1 MAKVMFKG
9 FEIRPSGKH
18 FFKLYKN
25 GVATVGMRVRSIEA
39 AQAMINST
47 GRVMTR
53 KEHALVYGS
62 DPNREPT
69 AQQAES
75 ERRVI
80 AGECEGFV

>member
-18 FFKLYKN
+18 FFKIYKD
-25 GVATVGMRVRSIEA
+25 GVSVAWMRARSVEA

-53 KEHALVYGS
+53 IVNQ
-62 DPNREPT
+62 PRNRLK
-69 AQQAES
+69 
-75 ERRVI
+75 VNV
-80 AGECEGFV
+80 G